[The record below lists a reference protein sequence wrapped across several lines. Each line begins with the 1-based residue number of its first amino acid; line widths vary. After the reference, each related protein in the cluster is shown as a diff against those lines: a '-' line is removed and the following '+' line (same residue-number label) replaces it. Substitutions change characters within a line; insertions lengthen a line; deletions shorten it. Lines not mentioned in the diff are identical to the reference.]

1 MKKIIILGAGIAGIS
16 AGFHAQK
23 KYPDTEITIYE
34 KSNDWG
40 GLCGGFYVHSKNGGG
55 ANFGLTMPCIY
66 LSLMILIFNRCSQIL
81 ANQSCTHQT
90 LQIIFKDIG

>member
-40 GLCGGFYVHSKNGGG
+40 GG
-55 ANFGLTMPCIY
+55 
-66 LSLMILIFNRCSQIL
+66 R
-81 ANQSCTHQT
+81 
-90 LQIIFKDIG
+90 